1 MNAPVNP
8 PINPVEQ
15 LQKLHKDLRAAAI
28 TLTETEARFLV
39 DHYYIMQ
46 EDRKRAHN
54 QVLALDADKEPHEIV
69 GWLAGNSR
77 VLENEI
83 KKVLE
88 TYASSKRIGVWMQSI
103 VGIGPVI
110 SAGMLAHIDI
120 EMCRTVGQIWR
131 FAGYDPTVK
140 WAAKTKRPWNA
151 GLKTLC
157 WKTGQ
162 SFMKFSGN
170 PDCVYGHMYKTRK
183 AYEVARNDSGS
194 NAERAA
200 RILTE
205 KNFDKTT
212 EAYKHLT
219 AGHLPPA
226 QIDAMAR
233 RWAVKMFLSHLH
245 ICWWYDTKGELPPVP
260 YVIGIKGHIDFV
272 PPPNQELIP
281 GLAEA
286 LNNTINKGNNNS

>member
-1 MNAPVNP
+1 
-8 PINPVEQ
+8 
-15 LQKLHKDLRAAAI
+15 
-28 TLTETEARFLV
+28 
-39 DHYYIMQ
+39 MQ

-54 QVLALDADKEPHEIV
+54 QVLALESGKEPHEVV

-77 VLENEI
+77 LLENEI

-88 TYASSKRIGVWMQSI
+88 TYASSKRIGMWMQSI

-120 EMCRTVGQIWR
+120 ELCRTVGNIWR
-131 FAGYDPTVK
+131 FAGLDPTQK
-140 WAAKTKRPWNA
+140 WAPKTKRPWNA

-170 PDCVYGHMYKTRK
+170 PDCVYGHMYKERK
-183 AYEVARNDSGS
+183 AYEVARNDSGG
-194 NAERAA
+194 NAETAA

-205 KNFDKTT
+205 KNFNKSTD
-212 EAYKHLT
+212 AYKHLT

-226 QIDAMAR
+226 QIDARAR
-233 RWAVKMFLSHLH
+233 RWAVKMFLSHLQ
-245 ICWWYDTKGELPPVP
+245 ICWWYDVKGELPPVP
-260 YVIGIKGHIDFV
+260 YVIGIMGHIDFV
-272 PPPNQELIP
+272 PPPNQELFP
-281 GLAEA
+281 GLSKA
-286 LNNTINKGNNNS
+286 LKNWR